1 MDENNEGAKKCEVD
15 HKEGLPGAFATI
27 LSCERDRRVRR
38 TYNDRPMSQLLQDPT
53 LKPLS
58 LPQLYKACVLKELPF
73 KSTRQ
78 LEPLAEIVGQNRAQE
93 AVRFALAM
101 PHGGYNVYAVGRNG
115 LGKRTMMLR
124 YLEHHLDTK
133 QQSHDW
139 CYVADFE
146 EPRVPKLL
154 QLPAGKGVRLKQDM
168 EKLMSRLVKVIPQ
181 TFDSDSFLER
191 SEQLKEEYG
200 KKQEDELE
208 KVAAQAR
215 RKKVS
220 LNITTPGGYRLV
232 AMKGDK
238 PHTAETFKALTD
250 AQRDKYEDS
259 INKLEKKLRQ
269 ALRKLAD
276 WEQEYAD
283 KQQALNK
290 ETLEGISSHQ
300 IDALIESYKNLPDV
314 VGYFEAVR
322 ADLVENLEIFLDDNE
337 EQAAIAYA
345 SLDKKMPRRY
355 LVNVLVHQKT
365 NEVPMVVEDNPTY
378 HNLFGYVEN
387 VTYKGTV
394 FTDFSL
400 IRAGSLHR
408 ANGGYLLMDAIKMLE
423 QPFVW
428 DGLKRALRARSIQI
442 NSLERELTL
451 SGTISIEPQGVP
463 LDVKLVLFG
472 DRETWM
478 LLQDYDPE
486 FAELFRV
493 TADFEN
499 EMYRSED
506 SQVMYAKFIASVV
519 KEKSLLHCSNKA
531 VARVIEY
538 SARMAE
544 HQDRLSLHAA
554 NIANLLRESDYWA
567 RQAGAKLIQ
576 DIHVE
581 RALESA
587 KYRSSRIRDQFYDS
601 IRDGST
607 LVSTQGSVV
616 GQVNALSVLSTGG
629 FEFGLSNRVTA
640 TCYYGDGGIMDIERD
655 VKLGGN
661 IHSKGVM
668 ILSSWLAS
676 HFAVND
682 PMHLSASL
690 TFEQNYGEVDGDSA
704 SLAELCALISSI
716 SGIPVRQEL
725 AITGSV
731 NQFGEVQPIGGVN
744 EKVEGFF
751 ATCQLKGGLTGT
763 QGAIVPA
770 NNVQNLMLDSE
781 VVQAVRESRFSVYAV
796 SSVEEAVTLLLGKPA
811 GKADSKGNYPKQ
823 SVFGIIQQ
831 RLEKMREHERQEHA
845 KDDQKDPS
853 IH

>member
-290 ETLEGISSHQ
+290 ETLEGISGHQ

-428 DGLKRALRARSIQI
+428 DGLKRALRARCIQI

-831 RLEKMREHERQEHA
+831 RLEKMREYERQEHA

>member
-1 MDENNEGAKKCEVD
+1 
-15 HKEGLPGAFATI
+15 
-27 LSCERDRRVRR
+27 
-38 TYNDRPMSQLLQDPT
+38 
-53 LKPLS
+53 LKSLS
-58 LPQLYKACVLKELPF
+58 LNQLYKACVLKDLPF
-73 KSTRQ
+73 KTTRQ
-78 LEPLAEIVGQNRAQE
+78 LEPLAEIVGQNRAQA

-124 YLEHHLDTK
+124 YLEHHVDTEN
-133 QQSHDW
+133 QSHDW
-139 CYVADFE
+139 CYVANFE
-146 EPRVPKLL
+146 EPRVPRMLR
-154 QLPAGKGVRLKQDM
+154 LPAGKGTELKQDM
-168 EKLMSRLVKVIPQ
+168 EKLMGRLMKMIPQ

-191 SEQLKEEYG
+191 AEQLKNEYG

-232 AMKGDK
+232 AMNGDE
-238 PHTAETFKALTD
+238 PHTAETFQALTEE
-250 AQRDKYEDS
+250 QREKFESD

-276 WEQEYAD
+276 WEQEYAES
-283 KQQALNK
+283 QQALNE
-290 ETLEGISSHQ
+290 ETLEGISGHQ
-300 IDALIESYKNLPDV
+300 IDELIEKYHDQPDV
-314 VGYFEAVR
+314 VAYFEAVR
-322 ADLVENLEIFLDDNE
+322 KDLSESLEIFLEDNE

-365 NEVPMVVEDNPTY
+365 DEVPVVVEDNPTY
-378 HNLFGYVEN
+378 HNLFGYVES
-387 VTYKGTV
+387 VTFKGTV

-400 IRAGSLHR
+400 IRPGSLHR
-408 ANGGYLLMDAIKMLE
+408 ANGGYLLMDAIKVLE

-428 DGLKRALRARSIQI
+428 DGLKRALRSRSIQI

-451 SGTISIEPQGVP
+451 SGTISLEPEAVP
-463 LDVKLVLFG
+463 LDVKIVLFG

-478 LLQDYDPE
+478 LLQEYDPE

-499 EMYRSED
+499 EMMRTDE
-506 SQVMYAKFIASVV
+506 SQLLYAKFIASLVD
-519 KEKSLLHCSNKA
+519 EKKLLHCSNKA
-531 VARVIEY
+531 VARIIEH

-554 NIANLLRESDYWA
+554 DIANLLRESDYWA
-567 RQAGAKLIQ
+567 RQAGARLIQ
-576 DIHVE
+576 NTHVDQ
-581 RALESA
+581 ALESA
-587 KYRSSRIRDQFYDS
+587 RYRSSRIRDQFYDS

-607 LVSTQGSVV
+607 LVTTSGTCV

-629 FEFGLSNRVTA
+629 FEFGLSNRITA
-640 TCYYGDGGIMDIERD
+640 TCYYGDGGVMDIERD

-668 ILSSWLAS
+668 ILSSWLSA

-704 SLAELCALISSI
+704 SLAEMCALVSAL
-716 SGIPVRQEL
+716 SGLPVRQDL

-731 NQFGEVQPIGGVN
+731 NQFGQVQPIGGVN
-744 EKVEGFF
+744 EKVEGFYS
-751 ATCQLKGGLTGT
+751 TCKLTGELTGT
-763 QGAIVPA
+763 QGVIVPA
-770 NNVQNLMLDSE
+770 TNVQNLMLDQE
-781 VVQAVRESRFSVYAV
+781 VVQAVRAGKFTVHSVSRA
-796 SSVEEAVTLLLGKPA
+796 EEAITLLLGKPA
-811 GKADSKGNYPKQ
+811 GRADKKGRYPKQ
-823 SVFGIIQQ
+823 SVFGMIQQ

-845 KDDQKDPS
+845 RDDHKDPS

>member
-1 MDENNEGAKKCEVD
+1 LKS
-15 HKEGLPGAFATI
+15 
-27 LSCERDRRVRR
+27 LS
-38 TYNDRPMSQLLQDPT
+38 PQ
-53 LKPLS
+53 
-58 LPQLYKACVLKELPF
+58 QLYKACVLKDLPF
-73 KSTRQ
+73 KTTRQ

-101 PHGGYNVYAVGRNG
+101 PHSGYNVYAVGRNG

-124 YLEHHLDTK
+124 YLEHHVDTK

-139 CYVADFE
+139 CYVANFE
-146 EPRVPKLL
+146 DPRVPRLL
-154 QLPAGKGVRLKQDM
+154 KLPAERGGELKQDM

-191 SEQLKEEYG
+191 AEQLKNEYV

-220 LNITTPGGYRLV
+220 LTVTTPGGYRLV
-232 AMKGDK
+232 AMNGDE
-238 PHTAETFKALTD
+238 PHTAESFQALTQE
-250 AQRDKYEDS
+250 QRDKFEEV

-269 ALRKLAD
+269 VLRKLAD
-276 WEQEYAD
+276 WEQEYAE
-283 KQQALNK
+283 KQQELNQ
-290 ETLEGISSHQ
+290 ETLESVSGHQ
-300 IDALIESYKNLPDV
+300 IDELVEKYKDLPDV
-314 VGYFEAVR
+314 VAFLEAVR
-322 ADLVENLEIFLDDNE
+322 GDMAENLDIFLEDGE
-337 EQAAIAYA
+337 EQVAIAYA

-355 LVNVLVHQKT
+355 LVNLLVHQKN
-365 NEVPMVVEDNPTY
+365 NEVPVVVEDNPTY

-400 IRAGSLHR
+400 IRPGSLHR
-408 ANGGYLLMDAIKMLE
+408 ANGGYLLMDAVKVLE

-428 DGLKRALRARSIQI
+428 DGLKRALRSKTIQI

-451 SGTISIEPQGVP
+451 SGTISIEPEAVP
-463 LDVKLVLFG
+463 LDVKIVLFG
-472 DRETWM
+472 DHETWM
-478 LLQDYDPE
+478 LLQEYDSE

-499 EMYRSED
+499 EMYRTDD
-506 SQVMYAKFIASVV
+506 SQLLYAKFIASLVSE
-519 KEKSLLHCSNKA
+519 KELLHCSNKA
-531 VARVIEY
+531 VARIIEH

-544 HQDRLSLHAA
+544 HQNRLSLQAA
-554 NIANLLRESDYWA
+554 DIANLLRESDFWA
-567 RQAGAKLIQ
+567 RQAGARLIQ
-576 DIHVE
+576 DTHVE

-587 KYRSSRIRDQFYDS
+587 KYRSCRIRDQFYDS
-601 IRDGST
+601 IRDGTT
-607 LVSTQGSVV
+607 LVSTTGTCV
-616 GQVNALSVLSTGG
+616 GQVNALSVLSAGG

-640 TCYYGDGGIMDIERD
+640 SCYYGDGGVMDIERD

-676 HFAVND
+676 HFSVMD
-682 PMHLSASL
+682 PMHLSASI

-704 SLAELCALISSI
+704 SLAELCALISSL
-716 SGIPVRQEL
+716 SGVPVRQDL

-763 QGAIVPA
+763 QGVIVPST
-770 NNVQNLMLDSE
+770 NVQNLMLDSE
-781 VVQAVRESRFSVYAV
+781 VVKAVREGQFSVYAV
-796 SSVEEAVTLLLGKPA
+796 SRMEEAVTLLLGKPA
-811 GKADSKGNYPKQ
+811 GKPDDKGRYPKH

-845 KDDQKDPS
+845 REEPRDPS

>member
-1 MDENNEGAKKCEVD
+1 MK
-15 HKEGLPGAFATI
+15 
-27 LSCERDRRVRR
+27 S
-38 TYNDRPMSQLLQDPT
+38 
-53 LKPLS
+53 LS
-58 LPQLYKACVLKELPF
+58 LNQLYKACVLKDLPF
-73 KSTRQ
+73 KTTRQ
-78 LEPLAEIVGQNRAQE
+78 LEPLAEIVGQNRAQA

-124 YLEHHLDTK
+124 YLEHHVDTEN
-133 QQSHDW
+133 QSHDW
-139 CYVADFE
+139 CYVANFE
-146 EPRVPKLL
+146 EPRIPRVL
-154 QLPAGKGVRLKQDM
+154 QLPAGKGTELKQDM
-168 EKLMSRLVKVIPQ
+168 EKLMGRLMKMIPQ

-191 SEQLKEEYG
+191 AEQLKNGYA

-208 KVAAQAR
+208 KVAAQAK

-232 AMKGDK
+232 AMNGEE
-238 PHTAETFKALTD
+238 PHTAESFQALTE
-250 AQRDKYEDS
+250 AQRDKFEND

-276 WEQEYAD
+276 WEQEYAES
-283 KQQALNK
+283 QQALNE
-290 ETLEGISSHQ
+290 ETLESISGHQ
-300 IDALIESYKNLPDV
+300 IDELIEKYGELPDV
-314 VGYFEAVR
+314 VSYFEEVR
-322 ADLVENLEIFLDDNE
+322 KDLSESLEIFLEDNE

-365 NEVPMVVEDNPTY
+365 DEVPVVVEDNPTY
-378 HNLFGYVEN
+378 HNLFGYVES
-387 VTYKGTV
+387 VTFKGSV

-400 IRAGSLHR
+400 IRPGSIHR
-408 ANGGYLLMDAIKMLE
+408 ANGGYLLMDAIKVLE

-428 DGLKRALRARSIQI
+428 DGLKRALRSKSIQI

-451 SGTISIEPQGVP
+451 SGTISLEPEAIP
-463 LDVKLVLFG
+463 LDVKIVLFG

-478 LLQDYDPE
+478 LLQEYDPE

-499 EMYRSED
+499 EMMRTDE
-506 SQVMYAKFIASVV
+506 SQLLYAKFIASLVN
-519 KEKSLLHCSNKA
+519 EKKLLHCSNKA
-531 VARVIEY
+531 VARVIEH
-538 SARMAE
+538 SSRMAE

-554 NIANLLRESDYWA
+554 DIANLLRESDYWA

-576 DIHVE
+576 NSHVDQ
-581 RALESA
+581 ALESA
-587 KYRSSRIRDQFYDS
+587 RYRSSRIRDQFYDS
-601 IRDGST
+601 IRDGTT
-607 LVSTQGSVV
+607 LVSTTGTCI

-629 FEFGLSNRVTA
+629 FEFGLSNRITA
-640 TCYYGDGGIMDIERD
+640 TCYYGDGGVMDIERD

-668 ILSSWLAS
+668 ILSSWLSS
-676 HFAVND
+676 HFAVTD

-704 SLAELCALISSI
+704 SLAELCALVSAL
-716 SGIPVRQEL
+716 SGLPVRQDL

-751 ATCQLKGGLTGT
+751 STCRLTGELTGT
-763 QGAIVPA
+763 QGVIVPST
-770 NNVQNLMLDSE
+770 NVQNLMLEQE
-781 VVQAVRESRFSVYAV
+781 VVQAVRNGQFAVHAV
-796 SSVEEAVTLLLGKPA
+796 SRAEEAITLLLGKPA
-811 GKADSKGNYPKQ
+811 GKADDKGRYPKQ

-845 KDDQKDPS
+845 RDDHKDPS

>member
-1 MDENNEGAKKCEVD
+1 MK
-15 HKEGLPGAFATI
+15 
-27 LSCERDRRVRR
+27 S
-38 TYNDRPMSQLLQDPT
+38 
-53 LKPLS
+53 LS
-58 LPQLYKACVLKELPF
+58 LNQLYKACVLKDLPF
-73 KSTRQ
+73 KTTRQ
-78 LEPLAEIVGQNRAQE
+78 LEPLAEIVGQNRAQA

-124 YLEHHLDTK
+124 YLEHHVDTEN
-133 QQSHDW
+133 QSQDW
-139 CYVADFE
+139 CYVANFE
-146 EPRVPKLL
+146 EPRIPRVL
-154 QLPAGKGVRLKQDM
+154 QLPAGKGTELKQDM
-168 EKLMSRLVKVIPQ
+168 EKLMGRLMKMIPQ

-191 SEQLKEEYG
+191 AEQLKNGYG

-208 KVAAQAR
+208 KVAAQAK

-232 AMKGDK
+232 AMNGEE
-238 PHTAETFKALTD
+238 PHTAESFQALTE
-250 AQRDKYEDS
+250 AQRDKFEND

-276 WEQEYAD
+276 WEQEYAES
-283 KQQALNK
+283 QQALNE
-290 ETLEGISSHQ
+290 ETLESISGHQ
-300 IDALIESYKNLPDV
+300 IDELIEKYRDMPEV
-314 VGYFEAVR
+314 VSYFEEVR
-322 ADLVENLEIFLDDNE
+322 KDLSESLEIFLEDNE

-365 NEVPMVVEDNPTY
+365 DEVPVVVEDNPTY
-378 HNLFGYVEN
+378 HNLFGYVES
-387 VTYKGTV
+387 VTFKGSV

-400 IRAGSLHR
+400 IRPGSIHR
-408 ANGGYLLMDAIKMLE
+408 ANGGYLLMDAIKVLE

-428 DGLKRALRARSIQI
+428 DGLKRALRSKSIQI

-451 SGTISIEPQGVP
+451 SGTISLEPEAIP
-463 LDVKLVLFG
+463 LDVKIVLFG

-478 LLQDYDPE
+478 LLQEYDPE

-499 EMYRSED
+499 EMMRTDE
-506 SQVMYAKFIASVV
+506 SQLLYAKFIASLVN
-519 KEKSLLHCSNKA
+519 EKKLLHCSNKA
-531 VARVIEY
+531 VARVIEH
-538 SARMAE
+538 SSRMAE

-554 NIANLLRESDYWA
+554 DIANLLRESDYWA

-576 DIHVE
+576 SSHVDQ
-581 RALESA
+581 ALESA
-587 KYRSSRIRDQFYDS
+587 QYRSSRIRDQFYDS
-601 IRDGST
+601 IRDGTT
-607 LVSTQGSVV
+607 LVSTTGTCV

-629 FEFGLSNRVTA
+629 FEFGLSNRITA
-640 TCYYGDGGIMDIERD
+640 TCYYGDGGVMDIERD

-668 ILSSWLAS
+668 ILSSWLSA
-676 HFAVND
+676 HFAVTD

-704 SLAELCALISSI
+704 SLAELCALVSAL
-716 SGIPVRQEL
+716 SGLPVRQDL

-751 ATCQLKGGLTGT
+751 STCRLTGELTGT
-763 QGAIVPA
+763 QGVIVPST
-770 NNVQNLMLDSE
+770 NVQNLMLEQE
-781 VVQAVRESRFSVYAV
+781 VVQAVRNGQFAVHAV
-796 SSVEEAVTLLLGKPA
+796 SRAEEAITLLLGKPA
-811 GKADSKGNYPKQ
+811 GKADDKGRYPKQ

-845 KDDQKDPS
+845 RDDHKDPS

>member
-1 MDENNEGAKKCEVD
+1 MK
-15 HKEGLPGAFATI
+15 
-27 LSCERDRRVRR
+27 S
-38 TYNDRPMSQLLQDPT
+38 
-53 LKPLS
+53 LS
-58 LPQLYKACVLKELPF
+58 LNQLYKACVLKDLPF
-73 KSTRQ
+73 KTTRQ
-78 LEPLAEIVGQNRAQE
+78 LEPLAEIVGQNRAQA

-124 YLEHHLDTK
+124 YLEHHVDTEN
-133 QQSHDW
+133 QSHDW
-139 CYVADFE
+139 CYVANFE
-146 EPRVPKLL
+146 EPRIPRVL
-154 QLPAGKGVRLKQDM
+154 QLPAGKGTELKQDM
-168 EKLMSRLVKVIPQ
+168 EKLMGRLMKMIPQ

-191 SEQLKEEYG
+191 AEQLKNEYG

-232 AMKGDK
+232 AMNGEE
-238 PHTAETFKALTD
+238 PHTAESFQALTE
-250 AQRDKYEDS
+250 AQRDKFEND

-276 WEQEYAD
+276 WEQEYAES
-283 KQQALNK
+283 QQALNE
-290 ETLEGISSHQ
+290 ETLESISGHQ
-300 IDALIESYKNLPDV
+300 VDELIEKYKELPDV
-314 VGYFEAVR
+314 VAYFEEVR
-322 ADLVENLEIFLDDNE
+322 KDLSESLEIFLEDNE

-365 NEVPMVVEDNPTY
+365 DEVPVVVEDNPTY
-378 HNLFGYVEN
+378 HNLFGYVES
-387 VTYKGTV
+387 VTFKGSV

-400 IRAGSLHR
+400 IRPGSIHR
-408 ANGGYLLMDAIKMLE
+408 ANGGYLLMDAIKVLE

-428 DGLKRALRARSIQI
+428 DGLKRALRSKSIQI

-451 SGTISIEPQGVP
+451 SGTISLEPEAIP
-463 LDVKLVLFG
+463 LDVKIVLFG

-478 LLQDYDPE
+478 LLQEYDPE

-499 EMYRSED
+499 EMMRTDE
-506 SQVMYAKFIASVV
+506 SQILYAKFIASLVD
-519 KEKSLLHCSNKA
+519 EKKLLHCSNKA
-531 VARVIEY
+531 VARVIEH
-538 SARMAE
+538 SSRMAE

-554 NIANLLRESDYWA
+554 DIANLLRESDYWA

-576 DIHVE
+576 NSHVDQ
-581 RALESA
+581 ALESA
-587 KYRSSRIRDQFYDS
+587 RYRSSRIRDQFYDS
-601 IRDGST
+601 IRDGTT
-607 LVSTQGSVV
+607 LVSTTGTCI

-629 FEFGLSNRVTA
+629 FEFGLSNRITA
-640 TCYYGDGGIMDIERD
+640 TCYYGDGGVMDIERD

-668 ILSSWLAS
+668 ILSSWLSS
-676 HFAVND
+676 HFAVTD

-704 SLAELCALISSI
+704 SLAELCALVSAL
-716 SGIPVRQEL
+716 SGLPVRQDL

-744 EKVEGFF
+744 EKVEGYFS
-751 ATCQLKGGLTGT
+751 TCRLTGELTGT
-763 QGAIVPA
+763 QGVIVPST
-770 NNVQNLMLDSE
+770 NVQNLMLEQE
-781 VVQAVRESRFSVYAV
+781 VVQAVRNGQFAVHSVSRA
-796 SSVEEAVTLLLGKPA
+796 EEAITLLLGKPA
-811 GKADSKGNYPKQ
+811 GKADDKGRYPKQ

-845 KDDQKDPS
+845 RDDHKDPS

>member
-1 MDENNEGAKKCEVD
+1 MK
-15 HKEGLPGAFATI
+15 
-27 LSCERDRRVRR
+27 S
-38 TYNDRPMSQLLQDPT
+38 
-53 LKPLS
+53 LS
-58 LPQLYKACVLKELPF
+58 LNQLYKACVLKDLPF
-73 KSTRQ
+73 KTTRQ
-78 LEPLAEIVGQNRAQE
+78 LEPLAEIVGQNRAQA

-124 YLEHHLDTK
+124 YLEHHVDTEN
-133 QQSHDW
+133 QSHDW
-139 CYVADFE
+139 CYVANFE
-146 EPRVPKLL
+146 EPRIPRVL
-154 QLPAGKGVRLKQDM
+154 QLPAGKGTELKQDM
-168 EKLMSRLVKVIPQ
+168 EKLMGRLMKMIPQ

-191 SEQLKEEYG
+191 AEQLKNGYG

-208 KVAAQAR
+208 KVAAQAK

-232 AMKGDK
+232 AMNGEE
-238 PHTAETFKALTD
+238 PHTAESFQALTE
-250 AQRDKYEDS
+250 AQRDKFEND

-276 WEQEYAD
+276 WEQEYAES
-283 KQQALNK
+283 QQALNE
-290 ETLEGISSHQ
+290 ETLESISGHQ
-300 IDALIESYKNLPDV
+300 IDELIEKYRDMPEV
-314 VGYFEAVR
+314 VSYFEEVR
-322 ADLVENLEIFLDDNE
+322 KDLSESLEIFLEDNE

-365 NEVPMVVEDNPTY
+365 DEVPVVVEDNPTY
-378 HNLFGYVEN
+378 HNLFGYVES
-387 VTYKGTV
+387 VTFKGSV

-400 IRAGSLHR
+400 IRPGSIHR
-408 ANGGYLLMDAIKMLE
+408 ANGGYLLMDAIKVLE

-428 DGLKRALRARSIQI
+428 DGLKRALRSKSIQI

-451 SGTISIEPQGVP
+451 SGTISLEPEAIP
-463 LDVKLVLFG
+463 LDVKIVLFG

-478 LLQDYDPE
+478 LLQEYDPE

-499 EMYRSED
+499 EMMRTDE
-506 SQVMYAKFIASVV
+506 SQLLYAKFIASLVN
-519 KEKSLLHCSNKA
+519 EKKLLHCSNKA
-531 VARVIEY
+531 VARVIEH
-538 SARMAE
+538 SSRMAE

-554 NIANLLRESDYWA
+554 DIANLLRESDYWA

-576 DIHVE
+576 NSHVDQ
-581 RALESA
+581 ALESA
-587 KYRSSRIRDQFYDS
+587 QYRSSRIRDQFYDS
-601 IRDGST
+601 IRDGTT
-607 LVSTQGSVV
+607 LVSTAGTCV

-629 FEFGLSNRVTA
+629 FEFGLSNRITA
-640 TCYYGDGGIMDIERD
+640 TCYYGDGGVMDIERD

-668 ILSSWLAS
+668 ILSSWLSA
-676 HFAVND
+676 HFAVTD

-704 SLAELCALISSI
+704 SLAELCALVSAL
-716 SGIPVRQEL
+716 SGLPVRQDL

-751 ATCQLKGGLTGT
+751 STCRLTGELTGT
-763 QGAIVPA
+763 QGVIVPST
-770 NNVQNLMLDSE
+770 NVQNLMLEQE
-781 VVQAVRESRFSVYAV
+781 VVQAVRNGRFAVHAV
-796 SSVEEAVTLLLGKPA
+796 SRAEEAITLLLGKPA
-811 GKADSKGNYPKQ
+811 GKADDKGRYPKQ

-845 KDDQKDPS
+845 RDDHKDPS

>member
-1 MDENNEGAKKCEVD
+1 MK
-15 HKEGLPGAFATI
+15 
-27 LSCERDRRVRR
+27 
-38 TYNDRPMSQLLQDPT
+38 
-53 LKPLS
+53 S
-58 LPQLYKACVLKELPF
+58 LPLHQLYKSCVLKDLPF
-73 KSTRQ
+73 KTTRQ
-78 LEPLAEIVGQNRAQE
+78 LKPLAEIVGQNRAQE

-124 YLEHHLDTK
+124 YLEHHVDTE
-133 QQSHDW
+133 QQTHDW
-139 CYVADFE
+139 CYVANFE
-146 EPRVPKLL
+146 EPRNPTLL
-154 QLPAGKGVRLKQDM
+154 KLPAGLGTQLKQDM
-168 EKLMSRLVKVIPQ
+168 EKLMARLVKMIPQ

-191 SEQLKEEYG
+191 SEKLKDEYG
-200 KKQEDELE
+200 KKQEDELA
-208 KVAAQAR
+208 KVAAQAK

-232 AMKGDK
+232 AMNGDE
-238 PHTAETFKALTD
+238 PHTAESFQALSD
-250 AQRDKYEDS
+250 EQRGKFEES
-259 INKLEKKLRQ
+259 VNKLEKRLRQ

-276 WEQEYAD
+276 WEQEYAE
-283 KQQALNK
+283 KQHALNQ
-290 ETLEGISSHQ
+290 ETLEGISGHQ
-300 IDALIESYKNLPDV
+300 IDELTEKYQALPDAV
-314 VGYFEAVR
+314 AYLEAVR
-322 ADLVENLEIFLDDNE
+322 KDLVDNLDIFLEDDE
-337 EQAAIAYA
+337 ERAAIAYA
-345 SLDKKMPRRY
+345 SLDKKTPRRY

-365 NEVPMVVEDNPTY
+365 NEVPVVVEDNPTY
-378 HNLFGYVEN
+378 HNLFGYVES
-387 VTYKGTV
+387 VTFKGTV

-400 IRAGSLHR
+400 IRPGSLHK
-408 ANGGYLLMDAIKMLE
+408 ANGGYLLMDAIKVLE

-428 DGLKRALRARSIQI
+428 DGLKRALRSHTLQI

-451 SGTISIEPQGVP
+451 SGTISIEPEAVP
-463 LDVKLVLFG
+463 LDVKIVLFG

-478 LLQDYDPE
+478 LLQEHDPE

-499 EMYRSED
+499 EMYRTEE
-506 SQVMYAKFIASVV
+506 SQLLYAKFIASLVV
-519 KEKSLLHCSNKA
+519 EKKLLHCSSKA
-531 VARVIEY
+531 VARIIEH
-538 SARMAE
+538 SSRMAE

-554 NIANLLRESDYWA
+554 DIADLLRESDFWA
-567 RQAGAKLIQ
+567 RQAGAKLITEA
-576 DIHVE
+576 HVE

-587 KYRSSRIRDQFYDS
+587 RYRSSRIRDHFYDS
-601 IRDGST
+601 VRDGST
-607 LVSTQGSVV
+607 LVSTTGTCV

-640 TCYYGDGGIMDIERD
+640 TCYYGDGGVMDIERD

-676 HFAVND
+676 HFAVTD

-704 SLAELCALISSI
+704 SLAELCALVSAL
-716 SGIPVRQEL
+716 SGIPVRQDF

-744 EKVEGFF
+744 EKVEGFYT
-751 ATCQLKGGLTGT
+751 TCELKGGLSGT
-763 QGAIVPA
+763 QGVIIPA
-770 NNVQNLMLDSE
+770 TNVQNLMLDIK
-781 VVQAVRESRFSVYAV
+781 VVQAARAGTFAVYPVAR
-796 SSVEEAVTLLLGKPA
+796 VEEAITLLLGKPA
-811 GKADSKGNYPKQ
+811 GKADENGRYPRQ

-831 RLEKMREHERQEHA
+831 RLETMREHERQEHA
-845 KDDQKDPS
+845 RDDHKDPS

>member
-1 MDENNEGAKKCEVD
+1 MK
-15 HKEGLPGAFATI
+15 
-27 LSCERDRRVRR
+27 S
-38 TYNDRPMSQLLQDPT
+38 
-53 LKPLS
+53 LS
-58 LPQLYKACVLKELPF
+58 LHQLYKACVLKDLPF
-73 KSTRQ
+73 RTTRQ
-78 LEPLAEIVGQNRAQE
+78 LQPLAEIVGQSRAQE

-101 PHGGYNVYAVGRNG
+101 PHSGYNVYAVGRNG

-124 YLEHHLDTK
+124 YLEHHVDTEHS
-133 QQSHDW
+133 SHDW

-146 EPRVPKLL
+146 EPRVPRILR
-154 QLPAGKGVRLKQDM
+154 LPAGKGTQLKQDM
-168 EKLMSRLVKVIPQ
+168 ERLMGRLMKIIPQ

-191 SEQLKEEYG
+191 SEQLKNEYG

-208 KVAAQAR
+208 RVAAQAK

-220 LNITTPGGYRLV
+220 LNVSTPGGYRLV
-232 AMKGDK
+232 AMNGTE
-238 PHTAETFKALTD
+238 PHTAESFRDLTEQ
-250 AQRDKYEDS
+250 QRDKFEDD
-259 INKLEKKLRQ
+259 INRLEKKLRQ

-283 KQQALNK
+283 KQQALNQ
-290 ETLEGISSHQ
+290 ETLEGISGHQ
-300 IDALIESYKNLPDV
+300 LDELVEKYKDLPEV
-314 VGYFEAVR
+314 VEHIEAVR
-322 ADLVENLEIFLDDNE
+322 KDMAESLDIFLEDND

-355 LVNVLVHQKT
+355 LVNLLVHQKN
-365 NEVPMVVEDNPTY
+365 NEVPVVVEDNPTY
-378 HNLFGYVEN
+378 HNLFGYVES

-400 IRAGSLHR
+400 IRPGSIHR
-408 ANGGYLLMDAIKMLE
+408 ANGGYLLMDAIKVLE
-423 QPFVW
+423 HPFVW
-428 DGLKRALRARSIQI
+428 DALKRALRSKSIEI

-451 SGTISIEPQGVP
+451 SGTISIEPEAVP

-472 DRETWM
+472 DRETWL

-486 FAELFRV
+486 FNELFRV

-499 EMYRSED
+499 EMYRSDE
-506 SQVMYAKFIASVV
+506 SQVLYAKFIASLVS
-519 KEKSLLHCSNKA
+519 EKKLLHCSSKA
-531 VARVIEY
+531 VARIIEY
-538 SARMAE
+538 SARIAE

-554 NIANLLRESDYWA
+554 DIANLLRESDFWA
-567 RQAGAKLIQ
+567 RQTGAKLIQ
-576 DIHVE
+576 DLHVE

-607 LVSTQGSVV
+607 LVSTSGTCV

-629 FEFGLSNRVTA
+629 FEFGLSSRITA
-640 TCYYGDGGIMDIERD
+640 TCYYGDGAVMDIERD

-668 ILSSWLAS
+668 ILSSWLAA

-704 SLAELCALISSI
+704 SLAELCALVSALSEL
-716 SGIPVRQEL
+716 PVRQDL

-731 NQFGEVQPIGGVN
+731 NQFGEVQPIGGAN

-751 ATCQLKGGLTGT
+751 NTCQLKGGLTGT
-763 QGAIVPA
+763 QGAVVPET
-770 NNVQNLMLDSE
+770 NVQNLMLDSD
-781 VVQAVRESRFSVYAV
+781 VVQAVRKGKFAVYSVSRA
-796 SSVEEAVTLLLGKPA
+796 EEAIALLLGKPA
-811 GKADSKGNYPKQ
+811 GKADDKGRYPKQ
-823 SVFGIIQQ
+823 SVFGIIQR
-831 RLEKMREHERQEHA
+831 RLEAMREHERQEHA
-845 KDDQKDPS
+845 RDDHKDPS

>member
-1 MDENNEGAKKCEVD
+1 MK
-15 HKEGLPGAFATI
+15 
-27 LSCERDRRVRR
+27 S
-38 TYNDRPMSQLLQDPT
+38 
-53 LKPLS
+53 LS
-58 LPQLYKACVLKELPF
+58 LHQLYKACVLKDFPF

-124 YLEHHLDTK
+124 YLEHHADTEHK
-133 QQSHDW
+133 SHDW
-139 CYVADFE
+139 CYVANFE

-154 QLPAGKGVRLKQDM
+154 RLPAGKGQQLKQDM
-168 EKLMSRLVKVIPQ
+168 DKLMSRLMKVIPQ

-191 SEQLKEEYG
+191 AEQLKNEYS

-208 KVAAQAR
+208 KVANQAK

-220 LNITTPGGYRLV
+220 LTVTTPGGYRLV
-232 AMKGDK
+232 AMNGAE
-238 PHTAETFKALTD
+238 PHTVESFEKLTEE
-250 AQRDKYEDS
+250 QRARFEDS

-269 ALRKLAD
+269 ALRKLAE
-276 WEQEYAD
+276 WEQEYVD
-283 KQQALNK
+283 RQQALNE
-290 ETLEGISSHQ
+290 ETVEGIAGHQ
-300 IDALIESYKNLPDV
+300 LDELIARYTDEPDV
-314 VGYFEAVR
+314 VAYLQAVR
-322 ADLVENLEIFLDDNE
+322 KDLVESLDIFLEDNE

-345 SLDKKMPRRY
+345 SLDRKMPRRY
-355 LVNVLVHQKT
+355 LVNLLVHHKDT
-365 NEVPMVVEDNPTY
+365 EVPMVVEDNPTY

-387 VTYKGTV
+387 VTFKGTV

-400 IRAGSLHR
+400 IRPGSLHK
-408 ANGGYLLMDAIKMLE
+408 ANGGYLLMDAIKVLE

-428 DGLKRALRARSIQI
+428 DGLKRALRSRSLTI

-451 SGTISIEPQGVP
+451 SGTISLEPEAVP
-463 LDVKLVLFG
+463 LDVKIVLFG

-478 LLQDYDPE
+478 LLQEYDPE

-499 EMYRSED
+499 EMMRTAE
-506 SQVMYAKFIASVV
+506 SQLLYAKFIASLV
-519 KEKSLLHCSNKA
+519 KEKRLLHCDQKA
-531 VARVIEY
+531 VARVIEH

-554 NIANLLRESDYWA
+554 DIANLLRESDYWA
-567 RQAGAKLIQ
+567 RQANSTMIRAN
-576 DIHVE
+576 HVE
-581 RALESA
+581 QALESA
-587 KYRSSRIRDQFYDS
+587 RYRSSRIRDQFYDA
-601 IRDGST
+601 IRDGTT
-607 LVSTQGSVV
+607 LVTTSGSRV

-629 FEFGLSNRVTA
+629 FEFGLSNRITA
-640 TCYYGDGGIMDIERD
+640 TCYYGDGDVIDIERD

-668 ILSSWLAS
+668 ILTSWLAS
-676 HFAVND
+676 HFAVTE

-704 SLAELCALISSI
+704 SLAELCALVSAL
-716 SGIPVRQEL
+716 SGIPVRQDL

-731 NQFGEVQPIGGVN
+731 NQFGEVQPIGGAN
-744 EKVEGFF
+744 DKVEGFYQ
-751 ATCQLKGGLTGT
+751 TCLLTGMT
-763 QGAIVPA
+763 GSQGVILPST
-770 NNVQNLMLDSE
+770 NVQNLMLDSE
-781 VVQAVRESRFSVYAV
+781 VVRAVREGQFAVYSV
-796 SSVEEAVTLLLGKPA
+796 SSAEEAITLLLGTPA
-811 GKADSKGNYPKQ
+811 GKADDNGRYPKQ
-823 SVFGIIQQ
+823 SVFGLIQQ
-831 RLEKMREHERQEHA
+831 RLEKMREQERQEHQHH
-845 KDDQKDPS
+845 DKDPS

>member
-1 MDENNEGAKKCEVD
+1 MK
-15 HKEGLPGAFATI
+15 
-27 LSCERDRRVRR
+27 
-38 TYNDRPMSQLLQDPT
+38 
-53 LKPLS
+53 S
-58 LPQLYKACVLKELPF
+58 LPLHQLYKACVLKDLPF
-73 KSTRQ
+73 KTTRQ

-124 YLEHHLDTK
+124 YLEHHVDTE

-139 CYVADFE
+139 CYVANFE

-154 QLPAGKGVRLKQDM
+154 QLPGGKGTQLKQDM

-191 SEQLKEEYG
+191 SEQLKNEYAQ
-200 KKQEDELE
+200 KQEEELE
-208 KVAAQAR
+208 KVASQAK
-215 RKKVS
+215 RKKVRLTVS
-220 LNITTPGGYRLV
+220 TPGGYRLV
-232 AMKGDK
+232 AMNGEE
-238 PHTAETFKALTD
+238 PHTAETFQALTEE
-250 AQRDKYEDS
+250 QRDKFEDS
-259 INKLEKKLRQ
+259 INRLEKRLRQ
-269 ALRKLAD
+269 ALRRIAD
-276 WEQEYAD
+276 WEQEYAE
-283 KQQALNK
+283 KQQALNQ
-290 ETLEGISSHQ
+290 ETLEGISGHQ
-300 IDALIESYKNLPDV
+300 IDELIEKYKDLPDV
-314 VGYFEAVR
+314 VGYLEAVR
-322 ADLVENLEIFLDDNE
+322 ADLVENLDIFLEDND

-355 LVNVLVHQKT
+355 LINLLVHQKT
-365 NEVPMVVEDNPTY
+365 NEVPVVVEDNPTY

-400 IRAGSLHR
+400 IRPGSLHR
-408 ANGGYLLMDAIKMLE
+408 ANGGYLLMDAIKVLE

-428 DGLKRALRARSIQI
+428 DGLKRALRSRALQI
-442 NSLERELTL
+442 NSLEREMTL
-451 SGTISIEPQGVP
+451 SGTISIEPEAVP
-463 LDVKLVLFG
+463 LDVKIVLFG
-472 DRETWM
+472 DRETWL
-478 LLQDYDPE
+478 LLQEYDSE

-499 EMYRSED
+499 EMYRTDD
-506 SQVMYAKFIASVV
+506 SQLVYAKFIASLVV
-519 KEKSLLHCSNKA
+519 EKKLLHCSNKA
-531 VARVIEY
+531 VARVIEH

-554 NIANLLRESDYWA
+554 DIANLLRESDFWA
-567 RQAGAKLIQ
+567 RQAKARLITEV
-576 DIHVE
+576 HVE

-587 KYRSSRIRDQFYDS
+587 RYRSSRIRDQFYDS

-607 LVSTQGSVV
+607 LVTTTGTCV

-640 TCYYGDGGIMDIERD
+640 TCYYGNGDVMDIERD

-668 ILSSWLAS
+668 ILTSWLS
-676 HFAVND
+676 SRFAVED

-690 TFEQNYGEVDGDSA
+690 TFEQNYGEVEGDSA
-704 SLAELCALISSI
+704 SLAELCALVSSI
-716 SGIPVRQEL
+716 SGVPVRQDL

-744 EKVEGFF
+744 EKVEGFY

-763 QGAIVPA
+763 QGVVVPTT
-770 NNVQNLMLDSE
+770 NVQNLMLDSE
-781 VVQAVRESRFSVYAV
+781 VVQAVREGRFSVYAV
-796 SSVEEAVTLLLGKPA
+796 SHVEEAIALLLGRPA
-811 GKADSKGNYPKQ
+811 GKTDKKGRYPRQ

-845 KDDQKDPS
+845 KEEHKDPS

>member
-1 MDENNEGAKKCEVD
+1 MK
-15 HKEGLPGAFATI
+15 
-27 LSCERDRRVRR
+27 S
-38 TYNDRPMSQLLQDPT
+38 
-53 LKPLS
+53 LS
-58 LPQLYKACVLKELPF
+58 LNQLYKACVLKDLPF
-73 KSTRQ
+73 KTTRQ
-78 LEPLAEIVGQNRAQE
+78 LEPLAEIVGQNRAQA

-124 YLEHHLDTK
+124 YLEHHVDTDN
-133 QQSHDW
+133 QSHDW
-139 CYVADFE
+139 CYVANFE
-146 EPRVPKLL
+146 EPRVPRMLR
-154 QLPAGKGVRLKQDM
+154 LPAGKGTELKQDM
-168 EKLMSRLVKVIPQ
+168 EKLMGRLMKMIPQ

-191 SEQLKEEYG
+191 AEQLKNEYA

-208 KVAAQAR
+208 KVAAQAK
-215 RKKVS
+215 RKKVR

-232 AMKGDK
+232 AMNGDEA
-238 PHTAETFKALTD
+238 HTAESFQALTEE
-250 AQRDKYEDS
+250 QREKFESD
-259 INKLEKKLRQ
+259 INKLEKKLRH

-276 WEQEYAD
+276 WEQEYAES
-283 KQQALNK
+283 QQALNE
-290 ETLEGISSHQ
+290 ETLEGISGHQ
-300 IDALIESYKNLPDV
+300 IDELVEKYRDQPDV
-314 VGYFEAVR
+314 VAYFEAVR
-322 ADLVENLEIFLDDNE
+322 KDLSESLEIFLEDNE

-365 NEVPMVVEDNPTY
+365 DEVPVVVEDNPTY
-378 HNLFGYVEN
+378 HNLFGYVES
-387 VTYKGTV
+387 VTFKGTV

-400 IRAGSLHR
+400 IRPGSLHR
-408 ANGGYLLMDAIKMLE
+408 ANGGYLLMDAIKVLE

-428 DGLKRALRARSIQI
+428 DGIKRALRSKSIQI

-451 SGTISIEPQGVP
+451 SGTISLEPEEIP
-463 LDVKLVLFG
+463 LDVKIVLFG

-478 LLQDYDPE
+478 LLQEYDPE

-499 EMYRSED
+499 EMMRTDE
-506 SQVMYAKFIASVV
+506 SQLLYAKFIASLVD
-519 KEKSLLHCSNKA
+519 EKKLLHCNNKA
-531 VARVIEY
+531 VARIIEH

-554 NIANLLRESDYWA
+554 DIANLLRESDYWA
-567 RQAGAKLIQ
+567 RQAGARLIQ
-576 DIHVE
+576 NSHVDQ
-581 RALESA
+581 ALESA
-587 KYRSSRIRDQFYDS
+587 RYRSSRIRDQFYDS

-607 LVSTQGSVV
+607 LVSTTGTCV

-629 FEFGLSNRVTA
+629 FEFGLSNRITA
-640 TCYYGDGGIMDIERD
+640 TCYYGDGGVMDIERD

-668 ILSSWLAS
+668 ILSSWLSA
-676 HFAVND
+676 HFAVTD

-704 SLAELCALISSI
+704 SLAEMCALVSAL
-716 SGIPVRQEL
+716 SGLPVRQDL

-744 EKVEGFF
+744 EKVEGFYS
-751 ATCQLKGGLTGT
+751 TCKLTGGLTGT
-763 QGAIVPA
+763 QGVIVPGT
-770 NNVQNLMLDSE
+770 NVQNLMLDQD
-781 VVQAVRESRFSVYAV
+781 VVQAVRDGKFAVHSVTRA
-796 SSVEEAVTLLLGKPA
+796 EEAITLLLGKPA
-811 GKADSKGNYPKQ
+811 GKADNKGRYPKQ
-823 SVFGIIQQ
+823 SVFGMIQQ

-845 KDDQKDPS
+845 RDDHKDPS

>member
-1 MDENNEGAKKCEVD
+1 MK
-15 HKEGLPGAFATI
+15 
-27 LSCERDRRVRR
+27 S
-38 TYNDRPMSQLLQDPT
+38 
-53 LKPLS
+53 LS
-58 LPQLYKACVLKELPF
+58 LNQLYKACVLKDLPF
-73 KSTRQ
+73 KTTRQ
-78 LEPLAEIVGQNRAQE
+78 LEPLAEIVGQNRAQA

-115 LGKRTMMLR
+115 IGKRTMMLR
-124 YLEHHLDTK
+124 YLEHHVDTDN
-133 QQSHDW
+133 QSHDW
-139 CYVADFE
+139 CYVANFE
-146 EPRVPKLL
+146 EPRVPRMLR
-154 QLPAGKGVRLKQDM
+154 LPAGKGTELKQDM
-168 EKLMSRLVKVIPQ
+168 EKLMGRLMKMIPQ

-191 SEQLKEEYG
+191 AEKLKNDYG
-200 KKQEDELE
+200 RKQEDELE

-232 AMKGDK
+232 AMNGDD
-238 PHTAETFKALTD
+238 PHTAESFQALTE
-250 AQRDKYEDS
+250 AQRDKFETE

-276 WEQEYAD
+276 WEQEYAED
-283 KQQALNK
+283 QQALNE
-290 ETLEGISSHQ
+290 ETLEGISGHQ
-300 IDALIESYKNLPDV
+300 IDELVEKYQDQPEV
-314 VGYFEAVR
+314 VSYFEAVR
-322 ADLVENLEIFLDDNE
+322 KDLSESLEIFLEDNE

-365 NEVPMVVEDNPTY
+365 DEVPVVVEDNPTY
-378 HNLFGYVEN
+378 HNLFGYVES
-387 VTYKGTV
+387 VTFKGTV

-400 IRAGSLHR
+400 IRPGSLHR
-408 ANGGYLLMDAIKMLE
+408 ANGGYLLMDAIKVLE

-428 DGLKRALRARSIQI
+428 DGLKRALRSKTIQI

-451 SGTISIEPQGVP
+451 SGTISLEPEEIP
-463 LDVKLVLFG
+463 LDVKIVLFG

-478 LLQDYDPE
+478 LLQEHDPE

-499 EMYRSED
+499 EMMRTEE
-506 SQVMYAKFIASVV
+506 SQVLYAKFIASLVD
-519 KEKSLLHCSNKA
+519 EKKLLHCSNKA
-531 VARVIEY
+531 VARIIEH

-554 NIANLLRESDYWA
+554 DIANLLRESDYWA
-567 RQAGAKLIQ
+567 RQAKARLIQ
-576 DIHVE
+576 NSHVDQ
-581 RALESA
+581 ALESA
-587 KYRSSRIRDQFYDS
+587 RYRSSRIRDQFYDS

-607 LVSTQGSVV
+607 LVSTTGTCV

-629 FEFGLSNRVTA
+629 FEFGLSNRITA
-640 TCYYGDGGIMDIERD
+640 TCYYGDGAVMDIERD

-668 ILSSWLAS
+668 ILSSWLSA

-704 SLAELCALISSI
+704 PLAKMCALVSAL
-716 SGIPVRQEL
+716 SGLPVRQDL

-744 EKVEGFF
+744 EKVEGFYS
-751 ATCQLKGGLTGT
+751 TCKLTGELTGT
-763 QGAIVPA
+763 QGVIVPA
-770 NNVQNLMLDSE
+770 TNVQNLMLDQE
-781 VVQAVRESRFSVYAV
+781 VVQAARNGEFHVHAV
-796 SSVEEAVTLLLGKPA
+796 TRAEEAITLLLGKPA
-811 GKADSKGNYPKQ
+811 GKADRKGRYPKQ
-823 SVFGIIQQ
+823 SVFGLIQQ

-845 KDDQKDPS
+845 RDDNKDPS

>member
-1 MDENNEGAKKCEVD
+1 MK
-15 HKEGLPGAFATI
+15 
-27 LSCERDRRVRR
+27 
-38 TYNDRPMSQLLQDPT
+38 
-53 LKPLS
+53 S
-58 LPQLYKACVLKELPF
+58 LPLHQLYKSCVLKELPF
-73 KSTRQ
+73 KTTRQ

-124 YLEHHLDTK
+124 YLEHHVDTE

-139 CYVADFE
+139 CYVANFE
-146 EPRVPKLL
+146 EPRNPKLL
-154 QLPAGKGVRLKQDM
+154 KLPSGKGTQLKQDM
-168 EKLMSRLVKVIPQ
+168 EKLMARLVKMIPQ
-181 TFDSDSFLER
+181 TFEGDSFLER
-191 SEQLKEEYG
+191 AEQLKNDYV
-200 KKQEDELE
+200 KLQEDELD
-208 KVAAQAR
+208 KVASQAK
-215 RKKVS
+215 RKKVRLTLS
-220 LNITTPGGYRLV
+220 TPGGYRLM
-232 AMKGDK
+232 AMNGEE
-238 PHTAETFKALTD
+238 PHTAESFQALTQE
-250 AQRDKYEDS
+250 QRDKFEEV
-259 INKLEKKLRQ
+259 INKLEKRLRQ
-269 ALRKLAD
+269 VLRKLAD
-276 WEQEYAD
+276 WEQEYSE
-283 KQQALNK
+283 KQQALNQ
-290 ETLEGISSHQ
+290 ETLEGISGHQ
-300 IDALIESYKNLPDV
+300 IDELVAKYRELPDV
-314 VGYFEAVR
+314 MAYLEAVR
-322 ADLVENLEIFLDDNE
+322 KDLADNLDIFLEDDE

-345 SLDKKMPRRY
+345 SLDKKTPRRY
-355 LVNVLVHQKT
+355 QVNVLVHQTT
-365 NEVPMVVEDNPTY
+365 NEVPVVVEDNPTY

-400 IRAGSLHR
+400 IRPGSLHK
-408 ANGGYLLMDAIKMLE
+408 ANGGYLLMDAIKVLE

-428 DGLKRALRARSIQI
+428 DGLKRALRSRTLQI

-451 SGTISIEPQGVP
+451 SGTISIEPKAVP
-463 LDVKLVLFG
+463 LDVKIVLFG

-478 LLQDYDPE
+478 LLQEYDSE

-499 EMYRSED
+499 EMYRTTE
-506 SQVMYAKFIASVV
+506 SQLQYAKFIASLV
-519 KEKSLLHCSNKA
+519 KEKKLLHCNHKA

-554 NIANLLRESDYWA
+554 NIANLLRESDFWA
-567 RQAGAKLIQ
+567 RQAGARLITEV
-576 DIHVE
+576 HVE

-587 KYRSSRIRDQFYDS
+587 RYRGSRIRDEFYDS
-601 IRDGST
+601 IRDGTT
-607 LVSTQGSVV
+607 LVTTSGTCV

-640 TCYYGDGGIMDIERD
+640 TCYYGDGDVIDIERD

-704 SLAELCALISSI
+704 SLAELVALISAL
-716 SGIPVRQEL
+716 SGVPVRQDL

-751 ATCQLKGGLTGT
+751 ATCELKGGLTGT
-763 QGAIVPA
+763 QGVIIPET
-770 NNVQNLMLDSE
+770 NVQNLMLDSE
-781 VVQAVRESRFSVYAV
+781 VVQAARNGKFAVYPVSR
-796 SSVEEAVTLLLGKPA
+796 VEEAVTLLLGKPA
-811 GKADSKGNYPKQ
+811 GKADGKGRYPKQ

-845 KDDQKDPS
+845 RDEHKDPS

>member
-1 MDENNEGAKKCEVD
+1 
-15 HKEGLPGAFATI
+15 
-27 LSCERDRRVRR
+27 
-38 TYNDRPMSQLLQDPT
+38 
-53 LKPLS
+53 LKSLS
-58 LPQLYKACVLKELPF
+58 LNQLYKACVLKDLPF
-73 KSTRQ
+73 KTTRQ
-78 LEPLAEIVGQNRAQE
+78 LEPLAEIVGQNRAQA

-124 YLEHHLDTK
+124 YLEHHVDTEN
-133 QQSHDW
+133 QSHDW
-139 CYVADFE
+139 CYVANFE
-146 EPRVPKLL
+146 EPRIPRVL
-154 QLPAGKGVRLKQDM
+154 QLPAGKGTELKQDM
-168 EKLMSRLVKVIPQ
+168 EKLMGRLMKMIPQ

-191 SEQLKEEYG
+191 AEQLKNGYA

-232 AMKGDK
+232 AMNGEE
-238 PHTAETFKALTD
+238 PHTAESFQALTE
-250 AQRDKYEDS
+250 AQRDKFEND

-276 WEQEYAD
+276 WEQEYAES
-283 KQQALNK
+283 QQALNE
-290 ETLEGISSHQ
+290 ETLESISGHQ
-300 IDALIESYKNLPDV
+300 IDELIEKYRDMPEV
-314 VGYFEAVR
+314 VSYFEEVR
-322 ADLVENLEIFLDDNE
+322 KDLSESLEIFLEDNE

-365 NEVPMVVEDNPTY
+365 DEVPVVVEDNPTY
-378 HNLFGYVEN
+378 HNLFGYVES
-387 VTYKGTV
+387 VTFKGSV

-400 IRAGSLHR
+400 IRPGSIHR
-408 ANGGYLLMDAIKMLE
+408 ANGGYLLMDAIKVLE

-428 DGLKRALRARSIQI
+428 DGLKRALRSKSIQI

-451 SGTISIEPQGVP
+451 SGTISLEPEAIP
-463 LDVKLVLFG
+463 LDVKIVLFG

-478 LLQDYDPE
+478 LLQEYDPE

-499 EMYRSED
+499 EMMRTDE
-506 SQVMYAKFIASVV
+506 SQLLYAKFIASLVN
-519 KEKSLLHCSNKA
+519 EKKLLHCSNKA
-531 VARVIEY
+531 VARVIEH
-538 SARMAE
+538 SSRMAE

-554 NIANLLRESDYWA
+554 DIANLLRESDYWA

-576 DIHVE
+576 NSHVDQ
-581 RALESA
+581 ALESA
-587 KYRSSRIRDQFYDS
+587 QYRSSRIRDQFYDS
-601 IRDGST
+601 IRDGTT
-607 LVSTQGSVV
+607 LVSTTGTCV

-629 FEFGLSNRVTA
+629 FEFGLSNRITA
-640 TCYYGDGGIMDIERD
+640 TCYYGDGGVMDIERD

-668 ILSSWLAS
+668 ILSSWLSA
-676 HFAVND
+676 HFAVTD

-704 SLAELCALISSI
+704 SLAELCALVSAL
-716 SGIPVRQEL
+716 SGLPVRQDL

-751 ATCQLKGGLTGT
+751 STCRLTGELTGT
-763 QGAIVPA
+763 QGVIVPST
-770 NNVQNLMLDSE
+770 NVQNLMLEQE
-781 VVQAVRESRFSVYAV
+781 VVQAVRNGQFAVHAV
-796 SSVEEAVTLLLGKPA
+796 SRAEEAITLLLGKPA
-811 GKADSKGNYPKQ
+811 GKADDKGRYPKQ

-845 KDDQKDPS
+845 RDDHKDPS

>member
-1 MDENNEGAKKCEVD
+1 MK
-15 HKEGLPGAFATI
+15 
-27 LSCERDRRVRR
+27 S
-38 TYNDRPMSQLLQDPT
+38 
-53 LKPLS
+53 LS
-58 LPQLYKACVLKELPF
+58 LHQLYKACVLKDLPF
-73 KSTRQ
+73 KTTRQ

-101 PHGGYNVYAVGRNG
+101 PHSGYNVYAVGRNG

-124 YLEHHLDTK
+124 YLEHHVDTEHS
-133 QQSHDW
+133 SHDW
-139 CYVADFE
+139 CYVANFE
-146 EPRVPKLL
+146 EPRVPKVLR
-154 QLPAGKGVRLKQDM
+154 LPAGKGTTLKQDM
-168 EKLMSRLVKVIPQ
+168 EKLMGRLMKIIPQ

-191 SEQLKEEYG
+191 SEQLKSEYG

-220 LNITTPGGYRLV
+220 LTISTPGGYRLV
-232 AMKGDK
+232 AMNGDE
-238 PHTAETFKALTD
+238 PHTAESFKNLTD
-250 AQRDKYEDS
+250 QQRDKFEED
-259 INKLEKKLRQ
+259 INRLEKKLRQ

-276 WEQEYAD
+276 WEQDYAEE
-283 KQQALNK
+283 QQALNQ
-290 ETLEGISSHQ
+290 ETLEGISGHQ
-300 IDALIESYKNLPDV
+300 LDELVARYKELPEV
-314 VGYFEAVR
+314 VEYIEAVR
-322 ADLVENLEIFLDDNE
+322 KDMAENLDIFLEDNE

-365 NEVPMVVEDNPTY
+365 DEVPVVVEDNPTY

-400 IRAGSLHR
+400 IRPGSIHR
-408 ANGGYLLMDAIKMLE
+408 ANGGYLLMDAIKVLE

-428 DGLKRALRARSIQI
+428 DALKRALRSKSIQI

-451 SGTISIEPQGVP
+451 SGTISIEPEAIP
-463 LDVKLVLFG
+463 LEVKLVLFG
-472 DRETWM
+472 DRETWL

-486 FAELFRV
+486 FSELFRV

-499 EMYRSED
+499 EMYRSDD
-506 SQVMYAKFIASVV
+506 SQILYAKFIASLVS
-519 KEKSLLHCSNKA
+519 EKKLLHCSNKA
-531 VARVIEY
+531 VARIIEY

-554 NIANLLRESDYWA
+554 DIANLLRESDFWA

-576 DIHVE
+576 DLHVE

-607 LVSTQGSVV
+607 LVSTVGTCV

-629 FEFGLSNRVTA
+629 FEFGLSNRITA
-640 TCYYGDGGIMDIERD
+640 TCYYGDGAVMDVERD

-668 ILSSWLAS
+668 ILSSWLAA

-704 SLAELCALISSI
+704 SLAELCALVSALSEL
-716 SGIPVRQEL
+716 PVRQDL
-725 AITGSV
+725 AITGSI

-751 ATCQLKGGLTGT
+751 NTCQLKGGLTGT
-763 QGAIVPA
+763 QGVIVPST
-770 NNVQNLMLDSE
+770 NVQNLMLDSE
-781 VVQAVRESRFSVYAV
+781 VVQATRKGQFAVYSVARA
-796 SSVEEAVTLLLGKPA
+796 EEAITLLLGKPA
-811 GKADSKGNYPKQ
+811 GKADENGRYPKQ

-845 KDDQKDPS
+845 RDEHKDPS

>member
-1 MDENNEGAKKCEVD
+1 MSGQHQN
-15 HKEGLPGAFATI
+15 AFI
-27 LSCERDRRVRR
+27 
-38 TYNDRPMSQLLQDPT
+38 PLQDRT
-53 LKPLS
+53 LKSLS
-58 LPQLYKACVLKELPF
+58 LNQLYKACVLKDLPF
-73 KSTRQ
+73 KTTRQ
-78 LEPLAEIVGQNRAQE
+78 LEPLAEIVGQNRAQA

-124 YLEHHLDTK
+124 YLEHHVDTEN
-133 QQSHDW
+133 QSHDW
-139 CYVADFE
+139 CYVANFE
-146 EPRVPKLL
+146 EPRIPRVL
-154 QLPAGKGVRLKQDM
+154 QLPAGKGTELKQDM
-168 EKLMSRLVKVIPQ
+168 EKLMGRLMKMIPQ

-191 SEQLKEEYG
+191 AEQLKNGYG

-208 KVAAQAR
+208 KVAAQAK

-232 AMKGDK
+232 AMNGEE
-238 PHTAETFKALTD
+238 PHTAESFQALTE
-250 AQRDKYEDS
+250 AQRDKFEND

-276 WEQEYAD
+276 WEQEYAES
-283 KQQALNK
+283 QQALNE
-290 ETLEGISSHQ
+290 ETLESISGHQ
-300 IDALIESYKNLPDV
+300 IDELIEKYRDMPEV
-314 VGYFEAVR
+314 VSYFEEVR
-322 ADLVENLEIFLDDNE
+322 KDLSESLEIFLEDNE

-365 NEVPMVVEDNPTY
+365 DEVPVVVEDNPTY
-378 HNLFGYVEN
+378 HNLFGYVES
-387 VTYKGTV
+387 VTFKGSV

-400 IRAGSLHR
+400 IRPGSIHR
-408 ANGGYLLMDAIKMLE
+408 ANGGYLLMDAIKVLE

-428 DGLKRALRARSIQI
+428 DGLKRALRSKSIQI

-451 SGTISIEPQGVP
+451 SGTISLEPEAIP
-463 LDVKLVLFG
+463 LDVKIVLFG

-478 LLQDYDPE
+478 LLQEYDPE

-499 EMYRSED
+499 EMMRTDE
-506 SQVMYAKFIASVV
+506 SQLLYAKFIASLVN
-519 KEKSLLHCSNKA
+519 EKKLLHCSNKA
-531 VARVIEY
+531 VARVIEH
-538 SARMAE
+538 SSRMAE

-554 NIANLLRESDYWA
+554 DIANLLRESDYWA

-576 DIHVE
+576 NSHVDQ
-581 RALESA
+581 ALESA
-587 KYRSSRIRDQFYDS
+587 QYRSSRIRDQFYDS
-601 IRDGST
+601 IRDGTT
-607 LVSTQGSVV
+607 LVSTAGTCV

-629 FEFGLSNRVTA
+629 FEFGLSNRITA
-640 TCYYGDGGIMDIERD
+640 TCYYGDGGVMDIERD

-668 ILSSWLAS
+668 ILSSWLSA
-676 HFAVND
+676 HFAVTD

-704 SLAELCALISSI
+704 SLAELCALVSAL
-716 SGIPVRQEL
+716 SGLPVRQDL

-751 ATCQLKGGLTGT
+751 STCRLTGELTGT
-763 QGAIVPA
+763 QGVIVPST
-770 NNVQNLMLDSE
+770 NVQNLMLEQE
-781 VVQAVRESRFSVYAV
+781 VVQAVRNGQFAVHAV
-796 SSVEEAVTLLLGKPA
+796 SRAEEAITLLLGKPA
-811 GKADSKGNYPKQ
+811 GKADDKGRYPKQ

-845 KDDQKDPS
+845 RDDHKDPS

>member
-1 MDENNEGAKKCEVD
+1 LKS
-15 HKEGLPGAFATI
+15 
-27 LSCERDRRVRR
+27 LS
-38 TYNDRPMSQLLQDPT
+38 PQ
-53 LKPLS
+53 
-58 LPQLYKACVLKELPF
+58 QLYKACVLKDLPF
-73 KSTRQ
+73 KTTRK

-115 LGKRTMMLR
+115 LGKRTMMMR
-124 YLEHHLDTK
+124 YLEHHVDTD

-139 CYVADFE
+139 CYVADFD

-154 QLPAGKGVRLKQDM
+154 KLPAGKGIQLKQDM
-168 EKLMSRLVKVIPQ
+168 EKLMGRLVKVIPQ

-191 SEQLKEEYG
+191 SEQLKNDYG
-200 KKQEDELE
+200 KLQEDELE

-220 LNITTPGGYRLV
+220 LTITTPGGYRLV
-232 AMKGDK
+232 AMNGDG
-238 PHTAETFKALTD
+238 PHTTDSFRSLTEE
-250 AQRDKYEDS
+250 QRARFEDS

-283 KQQALNK
+283 KQQALNR
-290 ETLEGISSHQ
+290 ETLEGISGHQ
-300 IDALIESYKNLPDV
+300 IDELEKKYQDLPEIV
-314 VGYFEAVR
+314 AFLNAVR
-322 ADLVENLEIFLDDNE
+322 NDLVENLDIFLEDDD

-345 SLDKKMPRRY
+345 SLNKKMPRRY
-355 LVNVLVHQKT
+355 LVNLLVHQKT

-400 IRAGSLHR
+400 IRPGSLHK
-408 ANGGYLLMDAIKMLE
+408 ANGGYLLMDAIKVLE

-428 DGLKRALRARSIQI
+428 DGLKRALRSRSVQI

-451 SGTISIEPQGVP
+451 SGTVSIEPEAVP
-463 LDVKLVLFG
+463 LDVKIVLFG
-472 DRETWM
+472 DRETWL
-478 LLQDYDPE
+478 LLQEYDSE
-486 FAELFRV
+486 FSELFRV

-506 SQVMYAKFIASVV
+506 SQVAYAKFISSVV
-519 KEKSLLHCSNKA
+519 KEKKLLHCSNKA
-531 VARVIEY
+531 VARVIEH

-554 NIANLLRESDYWA
+554 DISNLLRESDFWA
-567 RQAGAKLIQ
+567 RQAGAKLIE
-576 DIHVE
+576 DTHVV

-587 KYRSSRIRDQFYDS
+587 KYRSSRIRDQFYNS
-601 IRDGST
+601 IKDGST
-607 LVSTQGSVV
+607 LVSTTGTCV

-629 FEFGLSNRVTA
+629 HEFGLSSRVTA
-640 TCYYGDGGIMDIERD
+640 TCYYGDGAVMDIERD
-655 VKLGGN
+655 AKLGGN

-704 SLAELCALISSI
+704 SLAELCALISSL
-716 SGIPVRQEL
+716 SGTPVRQDL

-751 ATCQLKGGLTGT
+751 ATCQLRGGLTGS
-763 QGAIVPA
+763 QGVIVP
-770 NNVQNLMLDSE
+770 NTNVQNLMLDSE
-781 VVQAVRESRFSVYAV
+781 VVKAVREGRFAVYAV
-796 SSVEEAVTLLLGKPA
+796 THMEEAVTLLMNMPA
-811 GKADSKGNYPKQ
+811 GKPDRNGRYPKR
-823 SVFGIIQQ
+823 SIFGIIQH
-831 RLEKMREHERQEHA
+831 RLDKMRENEQQEHVR
-845 KDDQKDPS
+845 DTNKDPS
-853 IH
+853 VH

>member
-1 MDENNEGAKKCEVD
+1 MKS
-15 HKEGLPGAFATI
+15 
-27 LSCERDRRVRR
+27 LS
-38 TYNDRPMSQLLQDPT
+38 PQ
-53 LKPLS
+53 
-58 LPQLYKACVLKELPF
+58 QLYKACVLKDLPF
-73 KSTRQ
+73 KTTRQ

-101 PHGGYNVYAVGRNG
+101 PHSGYNVYAVGRNG

-124 YLEHHLDTK
+124 YLEHHVDTK

-139 CYVADFE
+139 CYVANFE
-146 EPRVPKLL
+146 DPRVPRLL
-154 QLPAGKGVRLKQDM
+154 KLPAERGGELKQDM

-191 SEQLKEEYG
+191 AEQLKNEYV

-220 LNITTPGGYRLV
+220 LTVTTPGGYRLV
-232 AMKGDK
+232 AMNGDE
-238 PHTAETFKALTD
+238 PHTAESFQALTQE
-250 AQRDKYEDS
+250 QRDKFEEV

-269 ALRKLAD
+269 VLRKLAD
-276 WEQEYAD
+276 WEQEYAE
-283 KQQALNK
+283 KQQELNQ
-290 ETLEGISSHQ
+290 ETLESVSGHQ
-300 IDALIESYKNLPDV
+300 IDELVEKYKDLPDV
-314 VGYFEAVR
+314 VAFLEAVR
-322 ADLVENLEIFLDDNE
+322 GDMAENLDIFLEDGE
-337 EQAAIAYA
+337 EQVAIAYA

-355 LVNVLVHQKT
+355 LVNLLVHQKN
-365 NEVPMVVEDNPTY
+365 NEVPVVVEDNPTY

-400 IRAGSLHR
+400 IRPGSLHR
-408 ANGGYLLMDAIKMLE
+408 ANGGYLLMDAVKVLE

-428 DGLKRALRARSIQI
+428 DGLKRALRSKTIQI

-451 SGTISIEPQGVP
+451 SGTISIEPEAVP
-463 LDVKLVLFG
+463 LDVKIVLFG
-472 DRETWM
+472 DHETWM
-478 LLQDYDPE
+478 LLQEYDSE

-499 EMYRSED
+499 EMYRTDD
-506 SQVMYAKFIASVV
+506 SQLLYAKFIASLVSE
-519 KEKSLLHCSNKA
+519 KELLHCSNKA
-531 VARVIEY
+531 VARIIEH

-544 HQDRLSLHAA
+544 HQNRLSLQAA
-554 NIANLLRESDYWA
+554 DIANLLRESDFWA
-567 RQAGAKLIQ
+567 RQAGARLIQ
-576 DIHVE
+576 DTHVE

-587 KYRSSRIRDQFYDS
+587 KYRSCRIRDQFYDS
-601 IRDGST
+601 IRDGTT
-607 LVSTQGSVV
+607 LVSTTGTCV
-616 GQVNALSVLSTGG
+616 GQVNALSVLSAGG

-640 TCYYGDGGIMDIERD
+640 SCYYGDGGVMDIERD

-676 HFAVND
+676 HFSVMD
-682 PMHLSASL
+682 PMHLSASI

-704 SLAELCALISSI
+704 SLAELCALISSL
-716 SGIPVRQEL
+716 SGVPVRQDL

-763 QGAIVPA
+763 QGVIVPST
-770 NNVQNLMLDSE
+770 NVQNLMLDSE
-781 VVQAVRESRFSVYAV
+781 VVKAVREGQFSVYAV
-796 SSVEEAVTLLLGKPA
+796 SRMEEAVTLLLGKPA
-811 GKADSKGNYPKQ
+811 GKPDDKGRYPKH

-845 KDDQKDPS
+845 REEPRDPS

>member
-1 MDENNEGAKKCEVD
+1 MK
-15 HKEGLPGAFATI
+15 
-27 LSCERDRRVRR
+27 S
-38 TYNDRPMSQLLQDPT
+38 
-53 LKPLS
+53 LS
-58 LPQLYKACVLKELPF
+58 LTQLYKACVLKDLPF
-73 KSTRQ
+73 KTTRQ

-124 YLEHHLDTK
+124 YLEHHVDTEN
-133 QQSHDW
+133 QSHDW
-139 CYVADFE
+139 CYVANFE
-146 EPRVPKLL
+146 EPRIPRMLR
-154 QLPAGKGVRLKQDM
+154 LPAGKGTELKQDM
-168 EKLMSRLVKVIPQ
+168 EKLMGRLMKMIPQ

-191 SEQLKEEYG
+191 AEKLKNEYG

-208 KVAAQAR
+208 KVATQAK

-232 AMKGDK
+232 AMNGDE
-238 PHTAETFKALTD
+238 PHTAESFQALTEE
-250 AQRDKYEDS
+250 QREKFESD

-276 WEQEYAD
+276 WEQEYAED
-283 KQQALNK
+283 QQALNE
-290 ETLEGISSHQ
+290 ETLEGISGHQ
-300 IDALIESYKNLPDV
+300 IDELIEKYRDQPDV
-314 VGYFEAVR
+314 VAYFEAVR
-322 ADLVENLEIFLDDNE
+322 KDLSESLEIFLEDNE

-345 SLDKKMPRRY
+345 SLDKKLPRRY

-365 NEVPMVVEDNPTY
+365 DEVPMVVEDNPTY

-387 VTYKGTV
+387 VTFKGTV

-400 IRAGSLHR
+400 IRPGSLHR
-408 ANGGYLLMDAIKMLE
+408 ANGGYLLMDAIKVLE

-428 DGLKRALRARSIQI
+428 DGLKRALRSRSIQI

-451 SGTISIEPQGVP
+451 SGTISLEPEAVP
-463 LDVKLVLFG
+463 LDVKIVLFG

-478 LLQDYDPE
+478 LLQEYDPE

-499 EMYRSED
+499 EMMRTDE
-506 SQVMYAKFIASVV
+506 SQLLYAKFIASLVD
-519 KEKSLLHCSNKA
+519 EKKLLHCSNKA
-531 VARVIEY
+531 VARIIEH

-554 NIANLLRESDYWA
+554 DIANLLRESDYWA
-567 RQAGAKLIQ
+567 RQAGARLIQ
-576 DIHVE
+576 NTHVDQ
-581 RALESA
+581 ALESA
-587 KYRSSRIRDQFYDS
+587 RYRSSRIRDQFYDS

-607 LVSTQGSVV
+607 LVTTKGTCI

-629 FEFGLSNRVTA
+629 FEFGLSNRITA
-640 TCYYGDGGIMDIERD
+640 TCYYGDGGVMDIERD

-668 ILSSWLAS
+668 ILSSWLSS

-704 SLAELCALISSI
+704 SLAEMCALVSALSEL
-716 SGIPVRQEL
+716 PVRQDL

-731 NQFGEVQPIGGVN
+731 NQFGQVQPIGGVN
-744 EKVEGFF
+744 EKVEGFYS
-751 ATCQLKGGLTGT
+751 TCKLTGGLTGT
-763 QGAIVPA
+763 QGVIVPA
-770 NNVQNLMLDSE
+770 TNVQNLMLDQE
-781 VVQAVRESRFSVYAV
+781 VVQAVRDGKFIVHSVSGA
-796 SSVEEAVTLLLGKPA
+796 EEAITLLLGKPA
-811 GKADSKGNYPKQ
+811 GRADKKGRYPRQ
-823 SVFGIIQQ
+823 SVFGMIQQ

-845 KDDQKDPS
+845 RDDHKDPS